1 MTTQQHGGRYGMM
14 AGTSAVHEATIRMND
29 MQSME
34 VLQLAGHS
42 AQQIRNYIDAQEG
55 RMAVA

>member
-1 MTTQQHGGRYGMM
+1 MM